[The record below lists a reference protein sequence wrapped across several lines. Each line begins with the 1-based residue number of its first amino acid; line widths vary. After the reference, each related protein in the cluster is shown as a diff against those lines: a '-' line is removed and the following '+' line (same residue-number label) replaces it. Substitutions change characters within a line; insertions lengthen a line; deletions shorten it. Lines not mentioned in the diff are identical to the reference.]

1 MVRPKKHLGQHFLTD
16 QNIARKIVGLISS
29 SNATVI
35 EIGAGTGVLTKFL
48 IEDQL
53 EKLHIIEIDEESVDY
68 LHANFPEL
76 ASKISLEDFL
86 KSDLSVFQAPITI
99 IGNFPYNIS
108 SQIFFQVLNYKHEV
122 NEVVCMIQKEVA
134 ERLASG
140 PGNKT
145 YGILSVLL
153 QAWYEIS
160 YCFTVGENV
169 FNPPPKVKSAVIKLK
184 RNSITDLGCK
194 PDLFQQIVKQAFNQ
208 RRKTLRNGLRNRL
221 HTDIIEHEIFNK
233 RAEQLHVK
241 DFVFIT
247 QLIENQITSTDSK
260 LY

>member
-153 QAWYEIS
+153 QAWYSIE
-160 YCFTVGENV
+160 YQFTVGEKV
-169 FNPPPKVKSAVIKLK
+169 FNPPPKVKSAVIRLK
-184 RNSITDLGCK
+184 RNETDHLDCNEK
-194 PDLFQQIVKQAFNQ
+194 LFQQIVKKGFNQ
-208 RRKTLRNGLRNRL
+208 RRKTLRNALREYV
-221 HTDIIEHEIFNK
+221 TPAIIENDFFNK
-233 RAEQLHVK
+233 RAEQLSVS
-241 DFVFIT
+241 DFVSLT
-247 QLIENQITSTDSK
+247 NLIESSK
-260 LY
+260 NTGIL

>member
-1 MVRPKKHLGQHFLTD
+1 MVRPKKHLGQHFLID

-68 LHANFPEL
+68 LHANFLEL

-153 QAWYEIS
+153 QAWYSIE
-160 YCFTVGENV
+160 YQFTVGEKV
-169 FNPPPKVKSAVIKLK
+169 FNPPPKVKSAVIRLK
-184 RNSITDLGCK
+184 RNETHHLDCNEK
-194 PDLFQQIVKQAFNQ
+194 LFQQIVKKGFNQ
-208 RRKTLRNGLRNRL
+208 RRKTLRNALREYV
-221 HTDIIEHEIFNK
+221 TPSIIENDFFNK
-233 RAEQLHVK
+233 RAEQLSVS
-241 DFVFIT
+241 DFVSLT
-247 QLIENQITSTDSK
+247 NLIESSK
-260 LY
+260 KTELL

>member
-153 QAWYEIS
+153 QAWYSIE
-160 YCFTVGENV
+160 YQFTVGEKV
-169 FNPPPKVKSAVIKLK
+169 FNPPPKVKSAVIRLK
-184 RNSITDLGCK
+184 RNETDHLDCNEK
-194 PDLFQQIVKQAFNQ
+194 LFQQIVKKGFNQ
-208 RRKTLRNGLRNRL
+208 RRKTLRNALREYV
-221 HTDIIEHEIFNK
+221 TPSIIENDFFNK
-233 RAEQLHVK
+233 RAEQLSVS
-241 DFVFIT
+241 DFVSLT
-247 QLIENQITSTDSK
+247 NLIESSK
-260 LY
+260 NTGIL